1 MYHKQDVLEGIV
13 KNTMVDSVNSLWF
26 GCNIYCSLGAKDD
39 GNQLLPLNFYVL
51 ECVGIVFVE
60 TIQKRSRVDHTTVK
74 LHSFFFT
81 NLLMIVSIFVV
92 RAFISNS

>member
-26 GCNIYCSLGAKDD
+26 GCNIYCSLGAKDG

-51 ECVGIVFVE
+51 ERVGIVFVE
-60 TIQKRSRVDHTTVK
+60 TIQNTVQG
-74 LHSFFFT
+74 
-81 NLLMIVSIFVV
+81 
-92 RAFISNS
+92 